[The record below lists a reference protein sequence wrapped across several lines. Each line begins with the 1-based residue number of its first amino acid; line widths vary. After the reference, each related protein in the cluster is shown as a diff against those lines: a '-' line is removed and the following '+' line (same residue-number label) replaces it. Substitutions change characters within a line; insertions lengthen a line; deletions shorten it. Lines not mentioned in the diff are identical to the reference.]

1 MKLNNLMLL
10 STLLVLLI
18 AECKIKLIFT
28 ILYINNYFIKMDQQ
42 EIKEKEETGFG
53 TEYHDGSGFDDCDP
67 TGKGNRICKDYPK
80 DQWCSECIYLD
91 NK

>member
-1 MKLNNLMLL
+1 
-10 STLLVLLI
+10 
-18 AECKIKLIFT
+18 
-28 ILYINNYFIKMDQQ
+28 MDQQ